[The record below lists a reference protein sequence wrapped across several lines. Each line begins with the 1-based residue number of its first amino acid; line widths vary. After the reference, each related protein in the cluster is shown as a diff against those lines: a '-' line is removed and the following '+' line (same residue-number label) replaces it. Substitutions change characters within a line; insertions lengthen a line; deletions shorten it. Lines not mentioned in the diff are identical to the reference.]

1 MSEEDKEKDKGEEK
15 EKGGEKEKEGEK
27 EKDNRRVY
35 IGNLAWR
42 VSWQDLKDH
51 FRSIGEPTYAE
62 VFSDSNGRSKGC
74 GVLEFKT
81 NEEAEKAIK
90 ELTDSSLKGRKIFV
104 REDRET
110 RAFSFRQGG
119 RPQGRARGRGG
130 YRGGREAGRRGSSS
144 TTTSSRGRYTQ
155 RGRGGRGRGSAEAET
170 KPSEPVNSE
179 NKGKQLFVGNLPWS
193 TTSDELKE
201 LFQQY
206 GEIEKAEV
214 AVSASGRSR
223 GNGIVLFKKEEDAQT
238 ALTKVN
244 GMTFKERELYV
255 KEDKYLS

>member
-1 MSEEDKEKDKGEEK
+1 MSSFFFV
-15 EKGGEKEKEGEK
+15 
-27 EKDNRRVY
+27 NTRFHRRVY

-51 FRSIGEPTYAE
+51 FRTVGEPTYAE

-130 YRGGREAGRRGSSS
+130 YRGGRGERGRGEGGRRGFSS
-144 TTTSSRGRYTQ
+144 TSSRGRYTQ
-155 RGRGGRGRGSAEAET
+155 RGRGGRGRGSAETEA
-170 KPSEPVNSE
+170 KPPEPVNSE
-179 NKGKQLFVGNLPWS
+179 NKGKQLFVGNVPWS
-193 TTSDELKE
+193 TTSAELKE

-206 GEIEKAEV
+206 GEIVKAEV